1 MLISMLSML
10 IQVVDVG
17 GWELGPNERT
27 YSFDGIPNVT
37 FVYYDVYGTT
47 SLEIRRSMEA
57 HAGLGQSDTGRVYGA
72 LTKPYVGWN
81 GLRETGPKGCR
92 ITKLDMIYRV
102 SVTLPRLANRAAV
115 PPDTLRRWDSFMAKL
130 ISHEAGHA
138 HNAYDHLDEI
148 RAAILKGGCQH
159 GNEAGT
165 ALVRRDQQRDHDYEL
180 ATDYGARQGAS
191 FP

>member
-1 MLISMLSML
+1 MLLSTLLIL
-10 IQVVDVG
+10 IQLAGTG
-17 GWELGPNERT
+17 GWELGPNDRT

-47 SLEIRRSMEA
+47 PIEIRHSIDV
-57 HAGLGQSDTGRVYGA
+57 HAGLGQSDTGRTYGA

-92 ITKLDMIYRV
+92 ITKLDMVYRV
-102 SVTLPRLANRAAV
+102 RVTLPRLANRAAV
-115 PPDTLRRWDSFMAKL
+115 PEETLRLWDRFMAKL

-165 ALVRRDQQRDHDYEL
+165 ALVRRDQQRDRDYEI